1 MSEKQ
6 GAARQ
11 PRESEFPPSF
21 QTAEEVAQFLG
32 VSRREMQRDIYAPV
46 RYASFEIPKRTG
58 GMRQIDSPVGL
69 TRAAQYKL
77 LPMLIERHRPHPAS
91 HAFIEGRSTLT
102 NARPHIGQR
111 LVLNIDL
118 EGFFPSINF
127 GRIRGLLMA
136 NPFRMSAEA
145 ATICAQICTYQNGL
159 PQGAPTSPVLSNYIA
174 SALDRRLSRIAREHK
189 LRYSRY
195 ADDIT
200 YSTSKPDFPDSIAVY
215 SGEPANAPVQVG
227 DAVQA
232 AIETSGFRINEKKVR
247 LQNRRVRQSVTG
259 LTVNERPNV
268 DRRRLSRIRAMI
280 HAWTK
285 FGLVPAA
292 FAHFAKHGGAN
303 PPKPSKRAR
312 AFRSKLY
319 GEIAYLK
326 MVRGSEDPLFLNFC
340 RKLHEVDPNPS
351 RFLREVVHGKE
362 ACEVFI
368 SHASEDR
375 KSVARPIYEACHKLG
390 VKAFLDQEHIAWGEE
405 FATKINTA
413 LAAAPVVLAIV
424 SAHSVKK
431 PWPRAEINTALS
443 LELAGKKKVLA
454 LIVGKPDLSPV
465 QIIEGKDYMVWDGD
479 PNGVAA
485 ALSELLKGAHVRGA
499 EGVKTDGDKSAERS
513 WFGRLFSS
521 SD

>member
-1 MSEKQ
+1 MNDLKSAERSETE
-6 GAARQ
+6 AR
-11 PRESEFPPSF
+11 FPKSF
-21 QTAEEVAQFLG
+21 QSADELAAFLG
-32 VSRREMQRDIYAPV
+32 VSKREMHREIYAAD
-46 RYASFEIPKRTG
+46 RYESFEIPKRTG
-58 GMRQIDSPVGL
+58 GMRPIDSPSGL
-69 TRAAQYKL
+69 TREAQYKL

-91 HAFIEGRSTLT
+91 HAFIEGRSVLT

-127 GRIRGLLMA
+127 GRIRGLFMA

-145 ATICAQICTYQNGL
+145 ATLCAQICCYKNGL

-174 SALDRRLSRIAREHK
+174 SALDRRLSRLSREHG

-200 YSTSKPDFPDSIAVY
+200 YSTSRDAFPEEIAIW
-215 SGEPANAPVQVG
+215 SGEPANGPVVVG
-227 DAVQA
+227 A
-232 AIETSGFRINEKKVR
+232 AIVGAVDASGFKINNNKVR
-247 LQNRRVRQSVTG
+247 LQHRRVRQSVTG

-280 HAWTK
+280 YAWGK
-285 FGLVPAA
+285 FKLEGAA
-292 FAHFAKHGGAN
+292 FAHFTKYSTK
-303 PPKPSKRAR
+303 KPSNPAKYAR
-312 AFRSKLY
+312 QFRSKLY
-319 GEIAYLK
+319 GELAYLK
-326 MVRGSEDPLFLNFC
+326 MVRGSEDPLFLSLC
-340 RKLHEVDPNPS
+340 RKLHEVDPKPT

-390 VKAFLDQEHIAWGEE
+390 IKAFLDQEHIAWGEE

-424 SAHSVKK
+424 SSHAVRK
-431 PWPRAEINTALS
+431 PWPRAEINTSLS
-443 LELAGKKKVLA
+443 LELAGKKSVVA
-454 LIVGKPDLSPV
+454 LMVGKPDLGPV
-465 QIIEGKDYMVWDGD
+465 QILEGKDYLIWDGD
-479 PNGVAA
+479 PEAVAQQLRAALDGAKKAQAVAA
-485 ALSELLKGAHVRGA
+485 QKTERRGWFARLLG
-499 EGVKTDGDKSAERS
+499 
-513 WFGRLFSS
+513 
-521 SD
+521 SDD